1 MADESSKMEA
11 PVDIDALEPRSPK
24 NPSVNG
30 RDDIKAIPLEKGF
43 EPDATDVAAA
53 TDESVK
59 KIADAAK
66 EEEAKVEKVKEELTK
81 KIVAADAVVAKA
93 TVKAKEVIEEVAAS
107 GDAAAVADVKDTEVK
122 KLVEVKKAV
131 EKIKED
137 ATKDAKKAIVEAKEV
152 KEVKV
157 AKATEQLAKA
167 VPTPVAPL
175 TKLKEVKKATESKAI
190 KESTVVKEP
199 PARKS
204 IRFKPLVVTED
215 VRQLCLGEVYTD
227 KSQTDTTVA
236 LCPVTF
242 DGKCPTT
249 LNASC
254 TQDREVIAQV
264 LSRTTKIT
272 PIG

>member
-1 MADESSKMEA
+1 MADESSKMEV

-43 EPDATDVAAA
+43 ESDAIDVVAAA
-53 TDESVK
+53 DASVK

-107 GDAAAVADVKDTEVK
+107 GDASTVADVKETEVK

-131 EKIKED
+131 EKIKTD
-137 ATKDAKKAIVEAKEV
+137 ATKDAKKAIVAAKEV

-167 VPTPVAPL
+167 VPTPVASLAKVNEP
-175 TKLKEVKKATESKAI
+175 KEATN
-190 KESTVVKEP
+190 VREP

-227 KSQTDTTVA
+227 KNQTDTTFA
-236 LCPVTF
+236 MCPVTF

-249 LNASC
+249 LHASC
-254 TQDREVIAQV
+254 TQDREVIARV

-272 PIG
+272 PID